1 VDAAGMNISSNSQL
15 NPDDHITF
23 RIKRKGKLLMGHPFS
38 TPSYLGGGHGN
49 EGGLPASE
57 ASPLAWL
64 HALLSFPFAL
74 LSPGRGHQSSE
85 TCSAGLVRITTRS
98 IWWLGDLVGKARGMH
113 GEAETLQFSSF

>member
-1 VDAAGMNISSNSQL
+1 MNTSSNSQL

-49 EGGLPASE
+49 EGGLPAYE

-64 HALLSFPFAL
+64 HGLFSLSCFRLAVAI
-74 LSPGRGHQSSE
+74 RVQKH
-85 TCSAGLVRITTRS
+85 AGQVRITTRS

-113 GEAETLQFSSF
+113 GEAETLQFSAF